1 MSTPRTVPR
10 PETNIEIDRSEHE
23 MKALGIDVGG
33 TFTDFIL
40 FDTDSGESW
49 VAKLSSGTDTAATVS
64 DGIDH
69 ITSQGGCSPA
79 EIGLLIHGTTVATNA
94 LLEFKGAEVGML
106 TTQGFR
112 DVTYIGRHQRPEN
125 YSIQLDIPWQA
136 RPLVKRRHRI
146 PIPERLVPP
155 DGEVLEPLDRDA
167 VRAAAE
173 KLRDAGVESV
183 AVCFLFSYLNPEHER
198 HAAAI
203 AREVMPD
210 AFVCAS
216 SDIVPQFREFER
228 FTTTAINSFVGPS
241 VKAYVQRLAERV
253 SESGV
258 ESGLHIMQSNGGTAT
273 PEVAAERPVTLL
285 LSGPVGGVMGGIWS
299 ADREGSHLAT
309 LDVGGTSADIGIVAE
324 EGLVEARSRDTWI
337 AGYPVMVP
345 IIDIETIG
353 AGGGSIAYVD
363 AAGGLH
369 VGPRSAGAEPGP
381 AAYGRGGEEP
391 TLTDANVVLGRLP
404 SELAGGIELDADRA
418 EAAIAKLAELVGL
431 STLETAAGVV
441 RIVNENMA
449 AALRTKTVQRGL
461 DPREFVLCAF
471 GGGGPLQAAELAQ
484 ISGIPR
490 VLIPPHPGV
499 TSAAGLLTS
508 DLRYDISKSFLRPLA
523 GVDPKALQDAFAER
537 ETELHSQLVKDG
549 RSDDEISIEWAA
561 DLRYQGQS
569 YELKIPIGS
578 KDFDERSIDELR
590 ESFHRSHEREFGHHF
605 PDFEIELV
613 NLRLTAVGSL
623 PHPDHTEVSGGS
635 LAEAKL
641 QEGGVV
647 FSINGEV
654 DRIETPVLRRD
665 LLPVGEPIPGPA
677 VIVQLDSTTLVPP
690 GAEVTRDAIDNLV
703 LSATDEGQEGASDE

>member
-1 MSTPRTVPR
+1 
-10 PETNIEIDRSEHE
+10 

-40 FDTDSGESW
+40 FDTDSGGSW

-64 DGIDH
+64 EGIDH
-69 ITSQGGCSPA
+69 ITGEGGCAPSD
-79 EIGLLIHGTTVATNA
+79 IGLLIHGTTVATNA
-94 LLEFKGAEVGML
+94 LLEFEGAEVGML
-106 TTQGFR
+106 TTKGFR

-146 PIPERLVPP
+146 PVPERLGPP

-173 KLRDAGVESV
+173 KLRDAGVDSV
-183 AVCFLFSYLNPEHER
+183 AVCFLFSYLNPAHEQQ
-198 HAAAI
+198 AAEI

-210 AFVCAS
+210 AYVCAS
-216 SDIVPQFREFER
+216 SEVVPQFREFER
-228 FTTTAINSFVGPS
+228 FTTTAINAFVGPT
-241 VKAYVQRLAERV
+241 VKSYVDRLAARV
-253 SESGV
+253 ADSGV

-273 PEVAAERPVTLL
+273 PEVAAARPVTLL

-299 ADREGSHLAT
+299 ADREESYLAT

-363 AAGGLH
+363 AAAGLH

-381 AAYGRGGEEP
+381 AAYGWGGEEP

-404 SELAGGIELDADRA
+404 SELAGGIELDAERA
-418 EAAIAKLAELVGL
+418 EAVIAKLAGEVGL
-431 STLETAAGVV
+431 PVLETAVGVV

-484 ISGIPR
+484 ISGIPK

-508 DLRYDISKSFLRPLA
+508 DLRYDVSKSFLRPLA
-523 GVDPKALQDAFAER
+523 GIDPKALQDAFAEQ
-537 ETELHSQLVKDG
+537 EAALEAQLRRDG
-549 RSDDEISIEWAA
+549 RSDEEIGIDWAA

-578 KDFDERSIDELR
+578 KEFDAQRIEELR
-590 ESFHRSHEREFGHHF
+590 ESFHRSHEQEFGHHF

-613 NLRLTAVGSL
+613 NLRLTAVGAL
-623 PHPDHTEVSGGS
+623 PHPEHTEVSGGS
-635 LAEAKL
+635 LADAEL
-641 QEGGVV
+641 QEASVA
-647 FSINGEV
+647 FTTDGEV
-654 DRIETPVLRRD
+654 RRIETPVLRRD

-677 VIVQLDSTTLVPP
+677 VIVQLDSTSLVPP

-703 LSATDEGQEGASDE
+703 VSATGNAQEGASDE